1 MLIVFALIACVMTA
15 IILSACTGASLDVNY
30 TDAVEEFY
38 GDGMSLAHVYSAP
51 VGAVEFKDN
60 PRVYKRIMIDNRI
73 NGSHITGLYLPKGES
88 VTVTIPE
95 QERTSNH
102 TVTLISSDGELIKKV
117 DLIQPTV
124 SISADDVGGILMFN
138 IGPRSVDTQLKPFL
152 VTFDGAMQS
161 PYYRYG
167 LDSEDDLSDCVSYG
181 DIPALIDGGNIRFY
195 VPSSSLKQVGSLK
208 DAVSWWRSVC
218 GYIKLS
224 ISQNRMDGNNSPVRI
239 YFTDKSNDD
248 CDVLMP
254 FDSLEGLFD
263 VNKLGNSAVGLDVM
277 LEVATCESAK
287 SGILDNA
294 AGFADELSRL
304 AAYNSYMFHKD
315 YFNIFDGASDK
326 SEVFF
331 SNGYSVLKSIDRGVA
346 GEDKT
351 LYALLCFMHSFGT
364 DKMSRFIDTFTEGSE
379 FGGYD
384 RIAAAAADIFG
395 VDASSFISDV
405 CGVTLG
411 DRVISYA
418 DAYDTYIPVFNYYT
432 RVCES
437 DNYGIGKRVY
447 FGYASEFDFR
457 ATTEVYGG
465 SVLTATVTD
474 NSGNWTAEG
483 GVHVYKSS
491 SEYVSDGYTLTIEA
505 IAGGERISCSSY
517 GAMSVNVNA
526 AQYNLYSDVPYRT
539 MDEAIK
545 GYASATPTY
554 SSALDSAV
562 CGIEAYEEEDDN
574 TKYSFAMT
582 RFNFEPTKDGTYRFY
597 LVNTTSGFCY
607 YRVVFGVGDYSTVM
621 FDNNIPVIGG
631 SYALYKSEDLKGGY
645 VYDFT
650 IYMLQP
656 EGANGAALLVS
667 EDGGETRRLITADD
681 MSYPGTKKSDMSV
694 YDPPIYASQGLA
706 YPDNLYI
713 DVDNS
718 HWRISEGGSGYN
730 HTGGDLSLLNN
741 GKTVGGAHVCQFEF
755 YEDSSVYVDAQ
766 FDMVREINY
775 IRVYGIIEDVD
786 VKLRLTNLKG
796 EYEYVELSGVDN
808 AYNANAYMARCDGLY
823 VAVRLEFSGK
833 GNAQLSEIT
842 AGIMMEDCVYVP
854 HSSTSIWYEGHW
866 MRKSGCIAV
875 NGGIN
880 QNTADKSHLEYSFYG
895 DSLAL
900 LAVTG
905 PEYGSAKIYLDNK
918 LYDTVSFNSE
928 TVEYQRVLLYKVF
941 DKLGTHTVRIEPLNG
956 NTVNID
962 AIVYTTQEYVPG
974 EKTIPFNP
982 YYLIAIPAIIVAG
995 IIICAMLDL
1004 VGKGKAERA
1013 LKASARKKLKES
1025 KNKDA
1030 SMSETAGDNPTVDT
1044 ATEQPETPVNK

>member
-1 MLIVFALIACVMTA
+1 MALTACVLA
-15 IILSACTGASLDVNY
+15 ALILSACTGASLDVNY

-51 VGAVEFKDN
+51 ESAAEFKSN

-102 TVTLISSDGELIKKV
+102 SVTLIASDGELIKEV
-117 DLIQPTV
+117 GLTQPSL
-124 SISADDVGGILMFN
+124 SISAGDEGGILLFN
-138 IGPRSVDTQLKPFL
+138 IGARSVDTQLKPFL

-167 LDSEDDLSDCVSYG
+167 LDSEDDLSDCASYG

-195 VPSSSLKQVGSLK
+195 IPCSSLKQVKSLK
-208 DAVSWWRSVC
+208 EAISWWRSVC

-224 ISQNRMDGNNSPVRI
+224 ISQNRMDGNNSPVRV

-248 CDVLMP
+248 CDVHMAE
-254 FDSLEGLFD
+254 DSLTSLFD
-263 VNKLGNSAVGLDVM
+263 INKLGNTDAGLDVM
-277 LEVATCESAK
+277 LSVARCESDK
-287 SGILDNA
+287 SGISVNA
-294 AGFADELSRL
+294 AQFSQELAEL

-315 YFNIFDGASDK
+315 YFNIFDSASDK
-326 SEVFF
+326 SGVFF
-331 SNGYSVLKSIDRGVA
+331 SNGYSVLKSIDSGLA
-346 GEDKT
+346 DDDKT

-364 DKMSRFIDTFTEGSE
+364 DKMSQFIDTFTQGSE
-379 FGGYD
+379 FSGYD
-384 RIAAAAADIFG
+384 RIVSAAADVFG
-395 VDASSFISDV
+395 IDASTFISQV
-405 CGVTLG
+405 CGVTPG
-411 DRVISYA
+411 DKVVSYA
-418 DAYDTYIPVFNYYT
+418 GAYDTYIPIFNYYT
-432 RVCES
+432 RVCEG

-465 SVLTATVTD
+465 SVVSATVSD
-474 NSGNWTAEG
+474 NSGNWTAQG
-483 GVHVYKSS
+483 GVHIYKSS
-491 SEYVSDGYTLTIEA
+491 SEYVSDGYSLTIDAVADGKA
-505 IAGGERISCSSY
+505 ITCVSY
-517 GAMSVNVNA
+517 GAMSVNVDA
-526 AQYNLYSDVPYRT
+526 AQYTLYSDVPYRT
-539 MDEAIK
+539 MEDAIK
-545 GYASATPTY
+545 GYSSATPSYAT
-554 SSALDSAV
+554 ALDKAV
-562 CGIEAYEEEDDN
+562 CGIEAYAEEDDN
-574 TKYSFAMT
+574 TKYSFAVT

-607 YRVVFGVGDYSTVM
+607 YRVVFGVGDYSAVM
-621 FDNNIPVIGG
+621 FDGNIPVIGG

-645 VYDFT
+645 VYNFA

-656 EGANGAALLVS
+656 EGANGSSLLVS
-667 EDGGETRRLITADD
+667 EDGGKTMRLITADD
-681 MSYPGTKKSDMSV
+681 MSYPGTKKSDMRPYKS
-694 YDPPIYASQGLA
+694 PIYASQGLA

-713 DVDNS
+713 DADNS
-718 HWRISEGGSGYN
+718 AWRITEGGSGYR
-730 HTGGDLSLLNN
+730 HYGGDLSLLNN

-755 YEDSSVYVDAQ
+755 YDDASMYVDAQ
-766 FDMVREINY
+766 FETIREINY
-775 IRVYGIIEDVD
+775 VRIYGIIEDVD
-786 VKLRLTNLKG
+786 VRLRLTNIKG

-808 AYNANAYMARCDGLY
+808 AYNANAYMARCDGIY
-823 VAVRLEFSGK
+823 VAARLEFNGK
-833 GNAQLSEIT
+833 GTAQLSELT

-895 DSLAL
+895 DSVAL
-900 LAVTG
+900 LAAIG

-941 DKLGTHTVRIEPLNG
+941 DKLGTHTVRIEPVKG

-962 AIVYTTQEYVPG
+962 AIVYTTQDYVPG
-974 EKTIPFNP
+974 EKAIPFNP
-982 YYLIAIPAIIVAG
+982 YYLLAIPAIIAAG
-995 IIICAMLDL
+995 IIICASLDL
-1004 VGKGKAERA
+1004 AGKGKAERA
-1013 LKASARKKLKES
+1013 LKATARKKLKES
-1025 KNKDA
+1025 KQSPAQEQSADSAA
-1030 SMSETAGDNPTVDT
+1030 SGEPEPSDT
-1044 ATEQPETPVNK
+1044 AVNK